1 MTGIMMITG
10 AGRGIGR
17 ATAILAA
24 KAGYSVCINY
34 AEDMKSAE
42 ETCAECAETGVS
54 VTIFKANVA
63 DPSDVRALF
72 AHCDNTL
79 GPVTAL
85 INNAGSIGRSV
96 KLADLESSVLLD
108 TFTVNVHGAIYCCQE
123 AIQRMS
129 TKLGGKGGAIV
140 NITSAAAVT
149 GSPNEYVHYAA
160 SKAALETLTIG
171 LAKEVRPEGIRVNGV
186 RAGSTDT
193 GIHAR
198 SGNPDRPA
206 IVASISPL
214 RRVAE
219 PEEMAEVALWLASGK
234 ASYANGA
241 ILGMTG
247 GL

>member
-1 MTGIMMITG
+1 MTRIMMITS
-10 AGRGIGR
+10 AGRGIGWP
-17 ATAILAA
+17 TAILAA

-34 AEDMKSAE
+34 AEDVQSAE
-42 ETCAECAETGVS
+42 ETCAECAGTGVA
-54 VTIFKANVA
+54 VTIFNANVA
-63 DPSDVRALF
+63 GPSDVRALF
-72 AHCDNTL
+72 AYCDSTL
-79 GPVTAL
+79 GTATAL
-85 INNAGSIGRSV
+85 INNAGIIGRSV

-108 TFTVNVHGAIYCCQE
+108 TFAVNVHGAIYCCQE

-149 GSPNEYVHYAA
+149 GSSNEDVHYAA
-160 SKAALETLTIG
+160 SKTALETLTIG
-171 LAKEVRPEGIRVNGV
+171 LAKEVGPEGIRVNGV
-186 RAGSTDT
+186 RAGSTDA

-219 PEEMAEVALWLASGK
+219 PEEMAEAALWLASGK

-241 ILGMTG
+241 ILGMMG

>member
-24 KAGYSVCINY
+24 KSGYDVCINY
-34 AEDMKSAE
+34 AEDTAAAE
-42 ETCAECAETGVS
+42 ETCGICAETGVA
-54 VTIFKANVA
+54 VTTFKANVA
-63 DPSDVRALF
+63 NPSEVEALF
-72 AHCDNTL
+72 EHCDNAL

-85 INNAGSIGRSV
+85 INNAGVIGQSS
-96 KLADLESSVLLD
+96 KLVDLASPTLLE
-108 TFTVNVHGAIYCCQE
+108 TFAVNVHGAVYCCQE
-123 AIQRMS
+123 AILRMS
-129 TKLGGKGGAIV
+129 TERGGKGGAIV
-140 NITSAAAVT
+140 NITSIAAVT

-171 LAKEVRPEGIRVNGV
+171 LAKEVGPEGIRVNGV
-186 RAGSTDT
+186 RAGSTATD
-193 GIHAR
+193 IHAR

-206 IVASISPL
+206 IVAKIAPL

-219 PEEMAEVALWLASGK
+219 PEEIAEAVIWLASGK
-234 ASYANGA
+234 ASYAAGA
-241 ILGMTG
+241 ILGITG